1 MRLARDER
9 LTESVAELWC
19 GWRGMPT
26 RTGAQNTRR
35 SIMRVLIRRAERRG
49 KAAPDGVEVT
59 ISRRAIAERAACSLD
74 TVHRHITGME
84 EGMVNAPR
92 R

>member
-1 MRLARDER
+1 
-9 LTESVAELWC
+9 
-19 GWRGMPT
+19 
-26 RTGAQNTRR
+26 
-35 SIMRVLIRRAERRG
+35 MRVLIRRAERRG